1 MKGRHE
7 IEIRNNRC
15 VYKLA
20 FERNLSV
27 ITGASATGKNDAG
40 QFDTE
45 L

>member
-27 ITGASATGKNDAG
+27 IIGAVPQEKRRWSI
-40 QFDTE
+40 
-45 L
+45 